1 MMGRNNDDGE
11 NEKWDRGI
19 CVCYKCYVSS
29 FCSDFSANG
38 DDGETETVRGRL
50 QEIIRLMCMV
60 WAKQGLAN
68 RLVSGG
74 KKNGG
79 LTKRNPRETH
89 FRRKTLPQYNSTEE
103 PVTGEP
109 IIFLS

>member
-1 MMGRNNDDGE
+1 MENGE
-11 NEKWDRGI
+11 NDKLARGI

-68 RLVSGG
+68 QLVSGG
-74 KKNGG
+74 KKNGADWD
-79 LTKRNPRETH
+79 
-89 FRRKTLPQYNSTEE
+89 RKLPFSPSNINCVLARCLLLSST
-103 PVTGEP
+103 
-109 IIFLS
+109 